1 MGVGSKRFRYPI
13 PTLAPPLEGEGIKE
27 SDAAKLGKIMKSRMN
42 LLHIFAVV
50 LTFSTPISL
59 VHAQPF
65 PARPIRVIS
74 PNPAGT
80 GQDVEIRQLTPHMSA
95 ELGVPVVVEN
105 RPGFAQLLGIEL
117 VAKATPD
124 GYTLGGGTI
133 GSLSSHP
140 RLFDR
145 PMFDAERDLTPVS
158 LSIKHPWLLYVHASV
173 PAHTFQQF
181 VALAKAKPESITYAT
196 PGVGTFIHLSTVLL
210 QTLTGTRLRHVP
222 YGAQPWQPDLLG
234 GHVDAAMFPLI
245 TMVDHVK
252 SGKLRAL
259 AISNGK
265 ERSSQLPEVPQFSE
279 VGLAQYDPIVWAG
292 LVAPGGTPKLVIEKL
307 SKQQRA
313 PLRPRPI
320 GTLRQ
325 SLAQLPWAAHP
336 PNSMLS

>member
-1 MGVGSKRFRYPI
+1 MK
-13 PTLAPPLEGEGIKE
+13 IK
-27 SDAAKLGKIMKSRMN
+27 MN
-42 LLHIFAVV
+42 LLHLSVFA
-50 LTFSTPISL
+50 LTLCAPVSL
-59 VHAQPF
+59 VYAQAF

-80 GQDVEIRQLTPHMSA
+80 GQDVELRQLTPHMSA
-95 ELGVPVVVEN
+95 ELGVPIVAEN
-105 RPGFAQLLGIEL
+105 RPGFGQLLGMQI

-133 GSLSSHP
+133 GNLSAHP

-145 PMFDAERDLTPVS
+145 PLYDVERDLAPVS

-173 PAHTFQQF
+173 PAQTFQQF
-181 VALAKAKPESITYAT
+181 VALAKAKPESVTYAS
-196 PGVGTFIHLSTVLL
+196 PGVGTFIHMSTVLL

-265 ERSSQLPEVPQFSE
+265 QRSPQVPDVPLFSE
-279 VGLAQYDPIVWAG
+279 VGLAQYDPSAWAG
-292 LVAPGGTPKLVIEKL
+292 LVAPAGTPKAIIEKL
-307 SKQQRA
+307 SKA
-313 PLRPRPI
+313 AAAA
-320 GTLRQ
+320 
-325 SLAQLPWAAHP
+325 AQTTQYREFSARNGATAVGSTPADFDIFLKSESARWKKVIAD
-336 PNSMLS
+336 NGIKLE